1 MDKNNELIIL
11 YDYYGTLLTDKQQ
24 SYFEDYYFN
33 NFTLSEISENC
44 NVSRNAIHKQ
54 LKEVEEKLYYYE
66 SKLLLLEKNKKIS
79 FLLEKLDNED
89 LKNKIEELL

>member
-11 YDYYGTLLTDKQQ
+11 YDYYGNLLTDKQQ
-24 SYFEDYYFN
+24 AYFEDYYFN
-33 NFTLSEISENC
+33 NYTLSEISENS

-54 LKEVEEKLYYYE
+54 LKEVEDKLCYYE
-66 SKLLLLEKNKKIS
+66 SKQQLYDKSKKITLLLEKIN
-79 FLLEKLDNED
+79 DED

>member
-1 MDKNNELIIL
+1 MDKNNKLIIL
-11 YDYYGTLLTDKQQ
+11 YDYYGNLLTSKQQ

-33 NFTLSEISENC
+33 NYTLSEISENS

-54 LKEVEEKLYYYE
+54 LKEVEDKLSYYE
-66 SKLLLLEKNKKIS
+66 SKLQLYDKNKKITL
-79 FLLEKLDNED
+79 LLENINDND